1 MFPIYYD
8 GNTTTGLFTYKLSSQ
23 LNTFGNETTNHHNA
37 IGYKYAYFVT
47 TLSGSKN
54 IIINIANASS
64 WGWNPQSTILTPNV
78 EILVKV
84 PNGNVYDANSA
95 WNGNA
100 PQNGDGVA
108 VMQYTSVNERFC
120 NLGTSTINGKV
131 YVRIGINS
139 NTNNFGK
146 VTFS

>member
-1 MFPIYYD
+1 M
-8 GNTTTGLFTYKLSSQ
+8 
-23 LNTFGNETTNHHNA
+23 
-37 IGYKYAYFVT
+37 
-47 TLSGSKN
+47 
-54 IIINIANASS
+54 
-64 WGWNPQSTILTPNV
+64 
-78 EILVKV
+78 